1 MSGGRRELNRKRKR
15 KEGRKMKG
23 GKERKAEGRGKE
35 KGVGWIERE
44 DRTRRE
50 AVRRGEKERD

>member
-1 MSGGRRELNRKRKR
+1 MSGGRRELNRKRK

-35 KGVGWIERE
+35 KGVGWIGRK
-44 DRTRRE
+44 
-50 AVRRGEKERD
+50 GQGGKQ